1 MDNCICGDGL
11 RGEAWSGSGR
21 ALEER
26 RMWPWTHC
34 DWYAHALS
42 FDHVL
47 FQSSVSDLFCDSE
60 IDLMKKWGSIYLFS
74 LLARKLDFIL
84 QICCFVHVS
93 A

>member
-34 DWYAHALS
+34 DRYAPALS

-47 FQSSVSDLFCDSE
+47 FQSSVSDLLSDSE
-60 IDLMKKWGSIYLFS
+60 TDLMKNGGLFICLVCWPGS
-74 LLARKLDFIL
+74 
-84 QICCFVHVS
+84 
-93 A
+93 